1 MSEPIV
7 SVAALNRATLARQ
20 LLLARADVDPVVAAG
35 DVAGLQAQEPASP
48 FIALWTRVAG
58 LSADAVRAAFEER
71 RLVKATLMRGT
82 LHAVPAADYRQLA
95 AAMAPLID
103 GAIARAARGTRPDDE
118 ALRRFRAAAL
128 ELAATPRRNSELRDL
143 LAGLDG
149 SATGVPESAATGAAP
164 GDAVATWWWVRRHVP
179 LVHAP
184 VAVPWSFERRP
195 WLVAADSWL
204 AGDGGFATAEDGT
217 VQLVRRYLGAFG
229 PATVAD
235 AASWSRLQVARL
247 RPAFATLDAA
257 SELVHLRD
265 EAGRALVDLV
275 DAPRPDAGVAAPP
288 RFLPMWDGL
297 LLGHADR
304 SRVIA
309 AEDKP
314 RIVARNGDTYPSFLV
329 DGRVA
334 GTWWAVAEHGRTRID
349 LEPFRPLLA
358 RDRAALEREAEAL
371 AAFVEP
377 HEPDVY
383 RRYRGSRDR
392 HVTRTIG

>member
-1 MSEPIV
+1 VSTPIEL

-20 LLLARADVDPVVAAG
+20 LLLARATLDPAVAAG
-35 DVAGLQAQEPASP
+35 AVGGLQAQEPASP
-48 FIALWTRVAG
+48 FIALWTRLEA

-95 AAMAPLID
+95 PAMAPLID
-103 GAIARAARGTRPDDE
+103 GALARAARGTRPDEE
-118 ALRRFRAAAL
+118 ALGRFRAAAL

-149 SATGVPESAATGAAP
+149 HATTGTP
-164 GDAVATWWWVRRHVP
+164 PDDGMATWWWVRRHVP
-179 LVHAP
+179 LLHAP
-184 VAVPWSFERRP
+184 IDVPWSFDRRP

-204 AGDGGFATAEDGT
+204 TGDGGFATTTEGT
-217 VQLVRRYLGAFG
+217 VNLVRRYLGAFG
-229 PATVAD
+229 PATIAD
-235 AASWSRLQVARL
+235 AAAWSRLQVGRL
-247 RPAFATLDAA
+247 RPAFATLDAGG
-257 SELVHLRD
+257 ELVHLRD
-265 EAGRALVDLV
+265 AAGRALVDLV

-288 RFLPMWDGL
+288 RFLPMWDSL
-297 LLGHADR
+297 LLGHSDR

-309 AEDKP
+309 DAD
-314 RIVARNGDTYPSFLV
+314 RRRVVATNGDTYPAFLV

-334 GTWWAVAEHGRTRID
+334 GLWWAVADGGRTRIE
-349 LEPFRPLLA
+349 LEPFRDL
-358 RDRAALEREAEAL
+358 RTGDRAALEREAESL

-377 HEPDVY
+377 HEPEVY

-392 HVTRTIG
+392 QATRTIG

>member
-1 MSEPIV
+1 VSTPIEL

-20 LLLARADVDPVVAAG
+20 LLLARATLDPAVAAG
-35 DVAGLQAQEPASP
+35 AVGGLQAQEPASP
-48 FIALWTRVAG
+48 FIALWTRLEA

-95 AAMAPLID
+95 PAMAPLID
-103 GAIARAARGTRPDDE
+103 GALARAARGTRPDEE
-118 ALRRFRAAAL
+118 ALGRFRAAAL

-149 SATGVPESAATGAAP
+149 HATTGTP
-164 GDAVATWWWVRRHVP
+164 PDDGMATWWWVRRHVP
-179 LVHAP
+179 LLHAP
-184 VAVPWSFERRP
+184 IDVPWSFDRRP

-204 AGDGGFATAEDGT
+204 TGDGGFATTTEGT
-217 VQLVRRYLGAFG
+217 VSLVRRYLGAFG
-229 PATVAD
+229 PATIAD
-235 AASWSRLQVARL
+235 AAAWSRLQVGRL
-247 RPAFATLDAA
+247 RPAFATLDAGG
-257 SELVHLRD
+257 ELVHLRD
-265 EAGRALVDLV
+265 AAGRALVDLV

-288 RFLPMWDGL
+288 RFLPMWDSL
-297 LLGHADR
+297 LLGHSDR

-309 AEDKP
+309 DAD
-314 RIVARNGDTYPSFLV
+314 RRRVVATNGDTYPAFLV

-334 GTWWAVAEHGRTRID
+334 GLWWAVADGGRTRIE
-349 LEPFRPLLA
+349 LEPFRDL
-358 RDRAALEREAEAL
+358 RTGDRAALEREAESL

-377 HEPDVY
+377 HEPEVY

-392 HVTRTIG
+392 QATRTIG